1 MEILI
6 LGPVKGA
13 VERFTGLVEVSQPDI
28 VITIGPHG
36 FEKPVRIDKTW
47 FYCRGAHDNLEV
59 LGRSSGTDFLSRLF
73 RTKEGLTFSGIS
85 GVYNP
90 STAKFTR
97 TEWVKVKG
105 KIGKSKQ
112 NAIFREDVE
121 ALIELFKRSGLERL
135 DFLVIADSPE
145 RPVFREVLEI
155 TKPRYLF
162 YPSSEYRK
170 ERVGDTVYVGLEEV
184 VSPKGK
190 YIFRF
195 DRIDS
200 Q

>member
-13 VERFTGLVEVSQPDI
+13 VERFKGLVDVSQPDV

-36 FEKPVRIDKTW
+36 FEKPIRLEKPW
-47 FYCRGAHDNLEV
+47 FYCRGASDSLEV
-59 LGRSSGTDFLSRLF
+59 LSKSSGTDFLSRLF
-73 RTKEGLTFSGIS
+73 RTKEGLAFSGIS

-97 TEWVKVKG
+97 AEWVKVKG
-105 KIGKSKQ
+105 KIDRSKR
-112 NAIFREDVE
+112 NAIFREDI
-121 ALIELFKRSGLERL
+121 AFLIELFKRSGLNRL
-135 DFLVIADSPE
+135 DFLVIGDSPE
-145 RPVFREVLEI
+145 RPVFQEVLEI
-155 TKPRYLF
+155 TRPRYLF
-162 YPSSEYRK
+162 YPSDEYRK
-170 ERVGDTVYVGLEEV
+170 ERVGDTVFVGLEDV
-184 VSPKGK
+184 NSPKGK